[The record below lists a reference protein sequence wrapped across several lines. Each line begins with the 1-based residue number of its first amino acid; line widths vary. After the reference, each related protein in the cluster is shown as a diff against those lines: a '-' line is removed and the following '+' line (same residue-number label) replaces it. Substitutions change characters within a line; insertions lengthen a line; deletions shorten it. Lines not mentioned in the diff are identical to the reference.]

1 MSRPLRIH
9 IPGAFYHVTLRGNH
23 QQAIFFTPADRTL
36 LEEIIR
42 DVIGRFA
49 TRVHAYCWMNNH
61 VHLLMQVGEMPLG
74 RLMLRIA
81 SRYARTVQARL
92 KTTGHLFERRYHA
105 TLVDADDYLLELL
118 RYIHLNPVRAGMV
131 DSPAEYEWS
140 SHLDYLGRRTRS
152 WLTTDVALQMFHA
165 ERRCAIAA
173 YDRFIEVTHDAITD
187 QEPKP
192 PEPADSSAL
201 RRDGFVSGLKSPSW
215 KPKPAVNLADLIDE
229 GCLRFGVTRDAL
241 VSLSRQ
247 RRLVAA
253 RAWIAH
259 EAVAQRVASV
269 SGVARALGRSE
280 SSLRESVKHRFDGC

>member
-9 IPGAFYHVTLRGNH
+9 VPGAFYHVTLRGNH

-42 DVIGRFA
+42 DVISRFA

-61 VHLLMQVGEMPLG
+61 VHLLMQVDEMPLG

-92 KTTGHLFERRYHA
+92 ETTGHLFERRYHA
-105 TLVDADDYLLELL
+105 ALVAADDYLLELL

-152 WLTTDVALQMFHA
+152 WLTTDVALQMFHID
-165 ERRCAIAA
+165 RTRAIAA
-173 YDRFIEVTHDAITD
+173 YGRFIAAAHDAIAD
-187 QEPKP
+187 QEPRP
-192 PEPADSSAL
+192 PESA
-201 RRDGFVSGLKSPSW
+201 GSGVLPGDEFASRLESPSW
-215 KPKPAVNLADLIDE
+215 NPKSTVSLANLIGE
-229 GCLRFGVTRDAL
+229 GCIRFGVTRDAL
-241 VSLSRQ
+241 VSFSRQ

-259 EAVAQRVASV
+259 EAVAQRVASL
-269 SGVARALGRSE
+269 SSVARALGRSE